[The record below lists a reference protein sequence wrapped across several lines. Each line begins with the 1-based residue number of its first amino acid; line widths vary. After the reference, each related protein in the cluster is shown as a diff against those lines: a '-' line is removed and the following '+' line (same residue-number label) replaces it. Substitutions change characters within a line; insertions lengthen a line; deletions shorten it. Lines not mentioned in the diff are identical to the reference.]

1 VIDQHQD
8 GLQDVS
14 LNTHLE
20 VPRKSSGQTGD
31 DDGRRDGTHSN
42 TGRSE
47 EVGESYKGVAHQLG
61 TSLCTRVVLKSLTSS
76 HTQHSS
82 LGRPI
87 TEASGVQV
95 VSRDTGKVDNDPSFF
110 IGHEESL
117 TLFGRVLSVDS
128 VCYVGVD
135 DKGTDGLLKKNT
147 NPSSARH
154 EAS

>member
-47 EVGESYKGVAHQLG
+47 EVGESYIESVAHQLG
-61 TSLCTRVVLKSLTSS
+61 TSFCPRIVSKSLTSS
-76 HTQHSS
+76 HTQYSS
-82 LGRPI
+82 LGRTI
-87 TEASGVQV
+87 AEASGVQV
-95 VSRDTGKVDNDPSFF
+95 VSRHTGKVDNDPSFF

-135 DKGTDGLLKKNT
+135 DKGTDGLYEKI
-147 NPSSARH
+147 
-154 EAS
+154 